1 MKYHL
6 LSRIFHWVMAL
17 LIIFMI
23 GFGVYIADF
32 IGEDS
37 TNRYTLF
44 DLHKSFGVLVLILL
58 SLRIVNRFLNHPP
71 ALPQTIKKNE
81 RILAHLGHFGLYA
94 LMLIVPL
101 SGYLMSNSYG
111 FEVKFFGVLLPF
123 ITSLDIDNAKIFSEV
138 HEISAYILAGLIA
151 IHIIAVIKHRFFDQ
165 KENDVL
171 NRML

>member
-6 LSRIFHWVMAL
+6 LSRIFHWAMAL
-17 LIIFMI
+17 LIICMI

-44 DLHKSFGVLVLILL
+44 DLHKSFGVLALILIAF
-58 SLRIVNRFLNHPP
+58 RIINRFINHPP
-71 ALPQTIKKNE
+71 ALPQTIKNYEK
-81 RILAHLGHFGLYA
+81 ILAHLGHFSLYA

-111 FEVKFFGVLLPF
+111 FEVKFFGILLPF
-123 ITSLDIDNAKIFSEV
+123 ITSLNIDNAKIFSEV

-151 IHIIAVIKHRFFDQ
+151 IHIIAVVKHRFFDQ

>member
-1 MKYHL
+1 
-6 LSRIFHWVMAL
+6 
-17 LIIFMI
+17 MI
-23 GFGVYIADF
+23 GFGIYIADF
-32 IGEDS
+32 ISEDS

-44 DLHKSFGVLVLILL
+44 DLHKSIGVLVLILL
-58 SLRIVNRFLNHPP
+58 SFRVINRFINRPP
-71 ALPQTIKKNE
+71 ALPQTIKKLE
-81 RILAHLGHFGLYA
+81 RILAHLGHLGLYI

-111 FEVKFFGVLLPF
+111 FEVKFFGILMPYL
-123 ITSLDIDNAKIFSEV
+123 TSLNVENAKIFSEV

>member
-6 LSRIFHWVMAL
+6 LSRIFHWAMAL
-17 LIIFMI
+17 LIICMI

-44 DLHKSFGVLVLILL
+44 DLHKSFGVLALILIAF
-58 SLRIVNRFLNHPP
+58 RIINRFINHPP
-71 ALPQTIKKNE
+71 ALPQTIKNYEK
-81 RILAHLGHFGLYA
+81 ILAHLGHFGLYA

-111 FEVKFFGVLLPF
+111 FEVKFFGILLPF
-123 ITSLDIDNAKIFSEV
+123 ITSLNIDNAKIFSEV

-151 IHIIAVIKHRFFDQ
+151 IHIIAVVKHRFFDQ

>member
-6 LSRIFHWVMAL
+6 LSRVFHWIMAL

-23 GFGVYIADF
+23 GFGIYITDF
-32 IGEDS
+32 AGEDS
-37 TNRYTLF
+37 ANRSILF
-44 DLHKSFGVLVLILL
+44 DLHKSLGVLVLILL
-58 SLRIVNRFLNHPP
+58 SFRIINRFINHPP
-71 ALPQTIKKNE
+71 ALPQTIKKYE
-81 RILAHLGHFGLYA
+81 RIFAHLGHFGLYA

-111 FEVKFFGVLLPF
+111 FEVKFFGILLPF
-123 ITSLDIDNAKIFSEV
+123 ITSIDIDNAKIFHDI
-138 HEISAYILAGLIA
+138 HEISAFTLAGLIG

-171 NRML
+171 NRIL